1 MNFLSEGRLR
11 GSLRHL
17 RTMLRGCVPQ
27 ALGLARLPIA
37 ALPVLHSQLAVRGPM
52 PGGQP
57 ALPGQRLPQ
66 RVRC

>member
-1 MNFLSEGRLR
+1 MNFLSGGRLR
-11 GSLRHL
+11 RSLRHL
-17 RTMLRGCVPQ
+17 RTMLRGQPQ

-37 ALPVLHSQLAVRGPM
+37 ALPVLHSQLAVHGPI